1 MAVCEELG
9 CSKVCA
15 QWVPQ
20 KLTDAYKEA
29 RTGIATDL
37 LSSYDEEGEGFLSQ
51 IVTGGRVDE
60 SQVCHFEPKSKW
72 QVME

>member
-20 KLTDAYKEA
+20 MLTDAHQEA
-29 RTGIATDL
+29 RKGIATDL
-37 LSSYDEEGEGFLSQ
+37 LFS
-51 IVTGGRVDE
+51 
-60 SQVCHFEPKSKW
+60 
-72 QVME
+72 